1 MITVSATDEKA
12 QEVAWKAYD
21 VMSEEQGLRST
32 TADIAIEASDGAL
45 TLNGRVRTNNLF
57 ELAERLARSAIDGWH
72 LHNNLI
78 SDDEVALALAG
89 KLATDQRTMDA
100 NVRFEVY
107 LGVAYLKG
115 TVRDKDQ
122 HATVLELTG
131 KVPHVVRIED
141 QLTVA
146 R

>member
-1 MITVSATDEKA
+1 MITVFATDDKA
-12 QEVAWKAYD
+12 NQVARKAYD
-21 VMSEEQGLRST
+21 LMWEEQGLRTT
-32 TADIAIEASDGAL
+32 TADIAIEATDGTL

-57 ELAERLARSAIDGWH
+57 ELAQRLARAAINGWQ

-78 SDDEVALALAG
+78 SDDAVTLALAG
-89 KLATDQRTMDA
+89 KLAADHRTMDA
-100 NVRFEVY
+100 NVRIEVFM
-107 LGVAYLKG
+107 GVAYLKG
-115 TVRDKDQ
+115 TVRSKDQ

-146 R
+146 G

>member
-32 TADIAIEASDGAL
+32 TADITIAAADGTL
-45 TLNGRVRTNNLF
+45 TLSGRVRTNNLY
-57 ELAERLARSAIDGWH
+57 ELADRLARLAIDGWQ
-72 LHNNLI
+72 LHNDLI

-89 KLATDQRTMDA
+89 KLAADHRTMDA
-100 NVRFEVY
+100 NVRFEVFM
-107 LGVAYLKG
+107 GVAYLKG
-115 TVRDKDQ
+115 TVRSRDQ

-131 KVPHVVRIED
+131 KVAHVVRIED

-146 R
+146 G